1 MTEWTIT
8 HDFAYTYGG
17 AERVT
22 SALALDVLPDAD
34 VRIISGYDRTL
45 DRMGLRGR
53 AGFIFPSSVLRERI
67 YRQSAPLYAPVL
79 SALSVE
85 GNLLASS
92 YAFAHHLRTDGT
104 KVVYCHSPLRQAWAS
119 SAEHL
124 SRVARY
130 AQPPLRA
137 TSAYLRVLDRRASRS
152 TDVFVAT
159 SRVVQRRIREAY
171 GRDATIVPPPVDLH
185 EFHPPPNG
193 RAGREGYLWV
203 GRIVEPYKRL
213 SLLIEVF
220 RERPDRLL
228 VAGEGRDRARLEAQ
242 APPNVR
248 FLGTVGRDRLAELY
262 GTSRAVMFPST
273 DDFGIVPL
281 EAMAC
286 GTPVVAYR
294 AGGALDTVV
303 EGETGVFFDETTP
316 RSVDAA
322 LDALA
327 SIEWDEGRLV
337 RHARQ
342 FSRPVFASRIRE
354 LIG

>member
-22 SALALDVLPDAD
+22 SAMALDVLPDAD
-34 VRIISGYDRTL
+34 VRIISGYDGTL

-53 AGFIFPSSVLRERI
+53 ASFIFPSAVLQERI
-67 YRQSAPLYAPVL
+67 YRQSAPLYAPLL
-79 SALSVE
+79 SAMSVE

-92 YAFAHHLRTDGT
+92 YAFAHHLRTSGT
-104 KVVYCHSPLRQAWAS
+104 KVVYCHSPLRQAWATH
-119 SAEHL
+119 AELATHA
-124 SRVARY
+124 SRY
-130 AQPPLRA
+130 AQLPLRA
-137 TSAYLRVLDRRASRS
+137 TSAYLRSLDRRASRS

-159 SRVVQRRIREAY
+159 SREVQRRIRAAY
-171 GRDATIVPPPVDLH
+171 GRDADIVPPPVDLH
-185 EFHPPPNG
+185 EFHPPSNG
-193 RAGREGYLWV
+193 QVREGYVWV

-220 RERPDRLL
+220 RERSERLL

-242 APPNVR
+242 APPNVQ
-248 FLGTVGRDRLAELY
+248 FLGSVGRGKLTELY
-262 GTSRAVMFPST
+262 GTARAVLFPST

-303 EGETGVFFDETTP
+303 EGETGVFFGEATR

-322 LDALA
+322 LDTLA
-327 SIEWDEGRLV
+327 GTDWDEQRLV
-337 RHARQ
+337 DHARR
-342 FSRPVFASRIRE
+342 FSRPVFAERMRE
-354 LIG
+354 LLG